1 MLQQIPVFREVIM
14 IRIITDSA
22 ADLEPYEYARL
33 NITCIPL
40 HVTFGGEEY
49 QENVTLSKD
58 LFYTLLAE
66 KGGFPKTS
74 QAAPQTVLDI
84 YENAKKCGDQVV
96 HITLSSALSG
106 TYQTALAMKE
116 EADYDGI
123 YVVDSLNA
131 TGGQRML
138 VEYAAKL
145 RDEGKTA
152 AQIAYAVE
160 ALRSRI
166 VLFACID
173 TLEYLYLGG
182 RISRTVY
189 KLGSLA
195 QIKPIIRVDER
206 GGIEVP
212 AKAMGMRKGMDILC
226 KKLDQFPPDP
236 EFPLYAMYTGNRAC
250 GEKMATQIRACGC
263 DVPDDRIINV
273 GAAIGS
279 HIGPNAC
286 GLVYVAK

>member
-1 MLQQIPVFREVIM
+1 M

-22 ADLEPYEYARL
+22 ADLEPWEYEQL

-40 HVTFGGEEY
+40 NVAFGDEDY

-58 LFYTLLAE
+58 LFYSLLAE

-74 QAAPQTVLDI
+74 QAAPQVVLDI
-84 YENAKKCGDQVV
+84 YEDAKRRGDEVV
-96 HITLSSALSG
+96 HITLSSAISG
-106 TYQTALAMKE
+106 TYQTARAMRDE
-116 EADYDGI
+116 VEYDGI
-123 YVVDSLNA
+123 HVVDSKNA
-131 TGGQRML
+131 TGGQRIL
-138 VEYAAKL
+138 VQYAAKL

-152 AQIAYAVE
+152 KEIVYAVE

-166 VLFACID
+166 VLYACMD

-182 RISRTVY
+182 RISKTVY
-189 KLGSLA
+189 KLGNLA
-195 QIKPIIRVDER
+195 QIKPILRVDQD

-226 KKLDQFPPDP
+226 KKLDQFVPDP
-236 EFPLYAMYTGNRAC
+236 EFPIYAMYTGNRTC
-250 GEKMATQIRACGC
+250 GEKMAQVIREKGF
-263 DVPDDRIINV
+263 DVLDDRIINV

-279 HIGPNAC
+279 HVGPNAC
-286 GLVYVAK
+286 GLVYVTK